1 MRRVLAVRLDNLGDV
16 VMTTPAIGAIRDS
29 LPEAEIALL
38 CSRSG
43 AALAPHLPDVDDA
56 IVYDAPWV
64 KGTGARDVND
74 DFDMVNRLAARE
86 FDAAV
91 IFTVYTQSALP
102 AAMLCRLAGI
112 PLRLAHSRENPY
124 DLLTHWV
131 PDPEPA
137 QGIRHEVE
145 RQLALVGSMGLRAQD
160 DRMRF
165 HCHDADRASVQALLP
180 TLGLAPGEPYVV
192 VHPGATAVSRRY
204 PAVRFGLAADEIARR
219 TGCAVLFTGGRDEDA
234 LIADAQSAMRQRSV
248 SLAGRLSLGQLAALL
263 ERAQV
268 LVSNNSGPVHL
279 AAALGTPVVD
289 LYALT
294 NPQHTPW
301 RVAHRVLNH
310 DVPCRNCL
318 KSVCPQ
324 GHNDCLHK
332 VEPQAV
338 VDAALALMSARVD
351 TVRSDTS
358 PSKEAVYA

>member
-29 LPEAEIALL
+29 LPEAEISLL

-43 AALAPHLPDVDDA
+43 AALAQHLADVDDA

-64 KGTGARDVND
+64 KGTGERDVND

-145 RQLALVGSMGLRAQD
+145 RQLALVASVGLRTQD

-165 HCHDADRASVQALLP
+165 NCHDTDRASVQALLP
-180 TLGLAPGEPYVV
+180 SLGLAPGEPYVV
-192 VHPGATAVSRRY
+192 VHPGATAAARRY

-219 TGCAVLFTGGRDEDA
+219 TGCAVLFTGGRDEEA
-234 LIADAQSAMRQRSV
+234 LILEAQSAMKQRSI
-248 SLAGRLSLGQLAALL
+248 SLAGRLTLGQLAALL

-301 RVAHRVLNH
+301 RVASRVLNH

-338 VDAALALMSARVD
+338 VEAALELVAARADAA
-351 TVRSDTS
+351 RSDR
-358 PSKEAVYA
+358 PQLKEAACA